1 MGDGLNLAGATRIL
15 DSQRRLSAASRAP
28 RATPPWT
35 ARLARDPT
43 LALTAAL
50 GGPAIIAAV
59 VTAQWGEAGAAVAV
73 TAAAVA
79 LQFISRAA
87 NRWHRTLNRRRLL
100 LVQLGIALLLAA
112 VLIELVIPAS
122 FALYIPVVGIA
133 AALGAREGIV
143 IGGAAVL
150 LYLVP
155 VAMRGASQSPEL
167 LARGVAGAT
176 VCLLVAAGAR
186 YFVGKRE
193 QATAELRLANARERR
208 RARQLAG
215 IEAVGRLL
223 AAGPTNDVLAQV
235 MDVLVDRFGYQY
247 VSIYLARSDNLVELG
262 AQRGYATTIDTFD
275 GTYGVVGRV
284 MRNRRAEL
292 VTDVLT
298 DPDYKAANPDVVSEI
313 SAPLVVGTEFLGVI
327 NVESVRRTLD
337 QTDFRTL
344 VAVADRLAAYVA
356 LGRERQ
362 RLAELA
368 IRDPLT
374 GLHNRR
380 YLDDSLTR
388 QFAARARQQPEN
400 REPVSAILF
409 DLDHFGMLNK
419 QHGLAVGDETLRR
432 VGQVLSQRFRAADL
446 VARYGGEEF
455 LVILSGA
462 TLEDTEA
469 RANLVRLEI
478 GDGSPESGTPVPPV
492 TISAGCA
499 GLLPGDEGG
508 AAQLLAA
515 ADVALNMAKRS
526 GRNRVVSAAS

>member
-1 MGDGLNLAGATRIL
+1 L
-15 DSQRRLSAASRAP
+15 DSLRELRSASRASST
-28 RATPPWT
+28 ASAWT
-35 ARLARDPT
+35 GRVAGDPT

-50 GGPAIIAAV
+50 GSPAILAAV
-59 VTAQWGEAGAAVAV
+59 VTSQWGEVGAAVAA

-79 LQFISRAA
+79 LQFSVRAA
-87 NRWHRTLNRRRLL
+87 NRWHHTLHRRQVL
-100 LVQLGIALLLAA
+100 LVHLGVALLLAA

-122 FALYIPVVGIA
+122 FALYVPVVGMA
-133 AALGAREGIV
+133 AALGAREGVV

-155 VAMRGASQSPEL
+155 VAMRGDQTPEL

-176 VCLLVAAGAR
+176 VCLLVAVGAR
-186 YFVGKRE
+186 YFVGQRE
-193 QATAELRLANARERR
+193 RATAELRIANARERR

-223 AAGPTNDVLAQV
+223 AAGPTSDVMAQV
-235 MDVLVDRFGYQY
+235 MDVLVDRFGYRY
-247 VSIYLARSDNLVELG
+247 VSIYLARSDDLVELG
-262 AQRGYATTIDTFD
+262 AQRGYATTIETFD

-292 VTDVLT
+292 VTDVST
-298 DPDYKAANPDVVSEI
+298 DPDYTAANPNVVSEI
-313 SAPLVVGTEFLGVI
+313 AAPLMVGDEFLGVV
-327 NVESVRRTLD
+327 NVESARRTLD
-337 QTDFRTL
+337 ETDFRTV

-362 RLAELA
+362 WLAELA

-388 QFAARARQQPEN
+388 QFAARARQQPED

-409 DLDHFGMLNK
+409 DLDHFGNLNK
-419 QHGLAVGDETLRR
+419 QHGLAVGDDTLRQ
-432 VGQVLSQRFRAADL
+432 VGQILSHRFRLADL

-455 LVILSGA
+455 LVVLTGA
-462 TLEDTEA
+462 SLGDTEA

-478 GDGSPESGTPVPPV
+478 CNGSPESGSPALPV

-499 GLLPGDEGG
+499 SLP
-508 AAQLLAA
+508 AADVGSASQLLAA
-515 ADVALNMAKRS
+515 ADVALNMAKRA
-526 GRNRVVSAAS
+526 GRNRVVSAGT